1 MKRKRISYAP
11 LSYMEAS
18 RHDCLS
24 NICHKDDMSCLHM
37 LRMRR
42 APFFLLC
49 DTLKQKRASFWYYPM
64 LRQGT
69 NSNVPSHNWPQ

>member
-11 LSYMEAS
+11 MSDIEAS
-18 RHDCLS
+18 RDDYLS
-24 NICHKDDMSCLHM
+24 NIYHKDDMSCLRM

-64 LRQGT
+64 LRRGT
-69 NSNVPSHNWPQ
+69 SSNIPSHNWPL